1 MKFKKLEGY
10 KHYNIY
16 PDGKI
21 IRRKHTSPIGRT
33 HLSRKKL
40 HQTMEKNGYL
50 TVILVD
56 DNGEKHKWYVHRLI
70 YTVFVGKIKIGY
82 EIDHI
87 NGDRTNN
94 SLDNLRQLNHRD
106 NVNTITAIENYKRAN
121 AREQGKYD
129 KLRLMLARTKDYEK
143 SVIKTYKRLLKRDG
157 VVKVTTFM
165 REAHIG
171 YRRAVRIMNEFR
183 FDKK

>member
-1 MKFKKLEGY
+1 MKYKKLEGY

-21 IRRKHTSPIGRT
+21 IRCKHTSPIGRT

-40 HQTMEKNGYL
+40 NLTKEKNGYL

-56 DNGEKHKWYVHRLI
+56 DCGEKHKWYVHRLL
-70 YTVFVGKIKIGY
+70 YTVFIGEIKKGY

-87 NGDRTNN
+87 DGDRTNN
-94 SLDNLRQLNHRD
+94 NLDNLRMITHRE
-106 NVNTITAIENYKRAN
+106 NANTATAKQRFKKSN
-121 AREQGKYD
+121 ARDQGKYD
-129 KLRLMLARTKDYEK
+129 RLRLERARTKTAERNA
-143 SVIKTYKRLLKRDG
+143 KRIYIALLMQYG
-157 VVKVTTFM
+157 VVKVTHFM

-171 YRRAVRIMNEFR
+171 YQRAVRIMNEFR
-183 FDKK
+183 FDNK